1 MRPPHHLRRLLPLTL
16 LAPLTL
22 APTDPTPA
30 PAAPRAA
37 LHRTDGRAVPG
48 HYIVTLRQ
56 GTSPRA
62 LTTRLGVTPDT
73 VYQHALLGFAAPLT
87 PGQLDAVRRSPD
99 VRSVEEDAVLRQ
111 SSVPVRP
118 STPVRD
124 SAGPAASWGL
134 DRVDQRRLPL
144 DGRFA
149 VTGTGAGVT
158 AYVVDTGIDY
168 RHPEFGGRAREG
180 VDLVEPN
187 GHGSDCLTGSGHGTH
202 VAGIIGGG
210 EHGIARKVTLVSVRV
225 LDCEGTTSASRFVA
239 GLDWVAQ
246 HAGPASVLNASLN
259 GPYSAATNASVAAVA
274 DRGVPPVVSAGN
286 AQPSTAA
293 TDACANSPGSA
304 PGAVVVGATD
314 RDDRMTSFSDWGS
327 CLRLLAPGLDIVSAR
342 AGGGTA
348 TKSGTSQAAPHVT
361 GVAALYKAAHPDA
374 SVRTVTEWLEKQATQ
389 GVLSG
394 LRERTPDRLLNTG
407 GL

>member
-1 MRPPHHLRRLLPLTL
+1 P
-16 LAPLTL
+16 
-22 APTDPTPA
+22 DPT
-30 PAAPRAA
+30 APRAA
-37 LHRTDGRAVPG
+37 LHRTSGRAVAG

-56 GTSPRA
+56 GASPRT
-62 LTTRLGVTPDT
+62 LTARLGVTPDT
-73 VYQHALLGFAAPLT
+73 VYQHAMLGFAATLSPA
-87 PGQLDAVRRSPD
+87 QLDAVRRSPD

-111 SSVPVRP
+111 SAA
-118 STPVRD
+118 D
-124 SAGPAASWGL
+124 PATSWGL
-134 DRVDQRRLPL
+134 DRVDQRKPPL
-144 DGRFA
+144 DGQFTVA
-149 VTGTGAGVT
+149 GTGEGVT

-168 RHPEFGGRAREG
+168 THPEFGGRARKG
-180 VDLVEPN
+180 VDLVDPA
-187 GHGSDCLTGSGHGTH
+187 GDGSDCLTGSGHGTH

-210 EHGIARKVTLVSVRV
+210 EHGVARKVALVSVRV

-274 DRGVPPVVSAGN
+274 ARGVPPVVSAGN
-286 AQPSTAA
+286 AQPATAA

-314 RDDRMTSFSDWGS
+314 RNDRMTSFSNWGS

-342 AGGGTA
+342 AGGGAT

-374 SVRTVTEWLEKQATQ
+374 SAQTVSDWLAAQATQ

-394 LRERTPDRLLNTG
+394 LRDGTPDRLLFTG
-407 GL
+407 GT

>member
-1 MRPPHHLRRLLPLTL
+1 MRPPHHLHLLTLLLPLTL
-16 LAPLTL
+16 ALAP
-22 APTDPTPA
+22 ADPHPHPHTNSP
-30 PAAPRAA
+30 P
-37 LHRTDGRAVPG
+37 DGRAVPA

-56 GTSPRA
+56 GASPRA
-62 LTTRLGVTPDT
+62 LTARLGVRPDT

-87 PGQLDAVRRSPD
+87 PAQLDAVRRSPD

-111 SSVPVRP
+111 SSVRLHDPTVP
-118 STPVRD
+118 
-124 SAGPAASWGL
+124 AAASWGL

-144 DGRFA
+144 DGRFTVA
-149 VTGTGAGVT
+149 GTGAGVT

-168 RHPEFGGRAREG
+168 THPEFGGRARKG
-180 VDLVEPN
+180 VDLVDPD
-187 GHGSDCLTGSGHGTH
+187 GDGSDCPTGSGHGTH
-202 VAGIIGGG
+202 VAGIIGGA

-239 GLDWVAQ
+239 GLDWVAR

-274 DRGVPPVVSAGN
+274 ERGVPPVVSAGN
-286 AQPSTAA
+286 AQAGAA
-293 TDACANSPGSA
+293 AGDACGNSPGSA

-314 RDDRMTSFSDWGS
+314 RDDRMTSFSNWGS

-342 AGGGTA
+342 AGGGAA

-361 GVAALYKAAHPDA
+361 GVAALYKAARPDA
-374 SVRTVTEWLEKQATQ
+374 SVQAVTEWLEQQATP

-394 LRERTPDRLLNTG
+394 LHDRTPDRLLNTG

>member
-1 MRPPHHLRRLLPLTL
+1 MRPPHHLRLLTLTLTL

-22 APTDPTPA
+22 ALAPADPTPTPA
-30 PAAPRAA
+30 PAGRAA
-37 LHRTDGRAVPG
+37 TG

-56 GTSPRA
+56 GASPRA
-62 LTTRLGVTPDT
+62 LTARLGVTPDT

-87 PGQLDAVRRSPD
+87 PAQLDAVRRSPD

-111 SSVPVRP
+111 SSVPLHDP
-118 STPVRD
+118 TAP
-124 SAGPAASWGL
+124 AAASWGL

-144 DGRFA
+144 DGRFTVA
-149 VTGTGAGVT
+149 GTGAGVT

-168 RHPEFGGRAREG
+168 THPEFGGRARKG
-180 VDLVEPN
+180 VDLVDPN
-187 GHGSDCLTGSGHGTH
+187 GDGSDCLTGSGHGTH

-210 EHGIARKVTLVSVRV
+210 EHGIARKVALVSVRV
-225 LDCEGTTSASRFVA
+225 LDCDGTTSASRFVA

-286 AQPSTAA
+286 AQPATAA

-314 RDDRMTSFSDWGS
+314 RDDRMTSFSNWGA

-342 AGGGTA
+342 AGGGAA

-374 SVRTVTEWLEKQATQ
+374 SVQAVTEWLEKQATQ

-394 LRERTPDRLLNTG
+394 LRDRTPNRLLNTG

>member
-1 MRPPHHLRRLLPLTL
+1 MRPPHRLLPLAL

-22 APTDPTPA
+22 ALTPTDPHPD

-37 LHRTDGRAVPG
+37 LHRTSGQAVPA

-56 GTSPRA
+56 GASPRA
-62 LTTRLGVTPDT
+62 LTALLGVTPDT
-73 VYQHALLGFAAPLT
+73 VYQHALLGFAARLT
-87 PGQLDAVRRSPD
+87 PSQLDAVRRSPD
-99 VRSVEEDAVLRQ
+99 VRSVEEDAVLLQ
-111 SSVPVRP
+111 S
-118 STPVRD
+118 
-124 SAGPAASWGL
+124 SAGPSAASWGL

-144 DGRFA
+144 DGRFTVA
-149 VTGTGAGVT
+149 GTGAGVT

-168 RHPEFGGRAREG
+168 THPEFGGRAREG
-180 VDLVEPN
+180 VDLVDPD
-187 GHGSDCLTGSGHGTH
+187 GDGSDCLTGSGHGTH
-202 VAGIIGGG
+202 VAGIIGGT

-225 LDCEGTTSASRFVA
+225 LDCEGTTSASRFMA

-274 DRGVPPVVSAGN
+274 ERGVPPVVSAGN
-286 AQPSTAA
+286 AQAATAA
-293 TDACANSPGSA
+293 TDACGNSPGSA

-314 RDDRMTSFSDWGS
+314 RDDRMTSFSNWGS

-342 AGGGTA
+342 AGGGAA

-374 SVRTVTEWLEKQATQ
+374 SVRAVTEWLEQQATP
-389 GVLSG
+389 GVLSE
-394 LRERTPDRLLNTG
+394 LPDRTPDRLLNTG